1 MERQPLWTR
10 NFTIL
15 TLGTVVSM
23 LGNAISGFA
32 LSLLVLDYT
41 GSTLLYAVYMI
52 VCNVPKVIVPSIAG
66 PYLDRFSR
74 TKVIWGLDYISAAL
88 YLFLYFLLGSGIF
101 NYVLLLA
108 LCAVI
113 GTIDGIYRVAYDS
126 LYPMLIAEG
135 NYAKAYSISSLLHP
149 LSALMLPIA
158 SWFYENVGLLPLF
171 IFNAITFAIAATFET
186 QIRVK
191 EEQVSDEKT
200 KYSLKRYKDD
210 FVQGISY
217 LKKEKGLLFIT
228 AYFMVST
235 MVGSAN
241 STLTLP
247 YFKATENLGA
257 TIYTWVTSCAVIGRL
272 IGGVIHYRFRYIV
285 SAVIDG
291 GYLFTPVIIMMITQF
306 ISGLICVTSFN
317 IRISSTQNY
326 VPNEMRGR
334 YNGTYQMLTTVG
346 SIIGQLS
353 AGVLGEVFPY
363 RAVMVAMNLFA
374 LVAAVA
380 IMYPGR
386 NHVKR
391 IYNVDI

>member
-1 MERQPLWTR
+1 MAHE
-10 NFTIL
+10 
-15 TLGTVVSM
+15 
-23 LGNAISGFA
+23 
-32 LSLLVLDYT
+32 
-41 GSTLLYAVYMI
+41 
-52 VCNVPKVIVPSIAG
+52 
-66 PYLDRFSR
+66 
-74 TKVIWGLDYISAAL
+74 
-88 YLFLYFLLGSGIF
+88 
-101 NYVLLLA
+101 
-108 LCAVI
+108 
-113 GTIDGIYRVAYDS
+113 
-126 LYPMLIAEG
+126 
-135 NYAKAYSISSLLHP
+135 H
-149 LSALMLPIA
+149 
-158 SWFYENVGLLPLF
+158 
-171 IFNAITFAIAATFET
+171 
-186 QIRVK
+186 
-191 EEQVSDEKT
+191 
-200 KYSLKRYKDD
+200 
-210 FVQGISY
+210 
-217 LKKEKGLLFIT
+217 FIT

-272 IGGVIHYRFRYIV
+272 IGGVIHYRFRYPTEKKFAIAFFVYIV

-374 LVAAVA
+374 LVAAIA

-386 NHVKR
+386 DHVKR